1 MFGYPIFAETLRT
14 MKAIKLIPL
23 SILSIALF
31 SCEPN
36 DPVDPNEEELITTFN
51 VDLEA
56 NGFTYTLNYT
66 DLDGDG
72 GNAPILTID
81 SLSANTTYSGSIT
94 LFNES
99 ETPTEEI
106 TPEVFDE
113 ANDHQFF
120 FSSSGSS
127 TFVYSDQD
135 DNGNPLG
142 LSFEVTTGN
151 TANETFTFVLRHKP
165 DKSAAGVSSGD
176 ITNAGGETDIEVS
189 FDVIIE

>member
-1 MFGYPIFAETLRT
+1 MFGYPIFAENLRT

-151 TANETFTFVLRHKP
+151 AANETFTFVLRHEP

-189 FDVIIE
+189 FNVIIE

>member
-1 MFGYPIFAETLRT
+1 MFGYPIFAEILQT

-151 TANETFTFVLRHKP
+151 TANETFTFVLRHEP
-165 DKSAAGVSSGD
+165 DKSAAGVSLGD

>member
-1 MFGYPIFAETLRT
+1 MFGYPIFDEILRT

-151 TANETFTFVLRHKP
+151 TTNETFAFVLRHEP
-165 DKSAAGVSSGD
+165 DKSAAGVNSGD

>member
-1 MFGYPIFAETLRT
+1 
-14 MKAIKLIPL
+14 MKAYKLLPL
-23 SILSIALF
+23 SILTIGLF

-56 NGFTYTLNYT
+56 SGTTYTLRYQ

-72 GNAPILTID
+72 GNAPIITID
-81 SLSANTTYSGSIT
+81 SLAKNTTYSGSIT

-99 ETPTEEI
+99 VTPTEEI

-120 FSSSGSS
+120 YSSSGTTS
-127 TFVYSDQD
+127 FVYTDQD

-151 TANETFTFVLRHKP
+151 AANETFTFVLRHEP

-189 FDVIIE
+189 FNVIIE

>member
-1 MFGYPIFAETLRT
+1 MFGYPIFAEILRT

-127 TFVYSDQD
+127 AFVYNDQD
-135 DNGNPLG
+135 GNGNPLG

-151 TANETFTFVLRHKP
+151 AANETFTFVLRHEP

>member
-1 MFGYPIFAETLRT
+1 
-14 MKAIKLIPL
+14 MKAIKLLPL
-23 SILSIALF
+23 SILAIGLL

-36 DPVDPNEEELITTFN
+36 DPVDPNQEELITTLN

-56 NGFTYTLNYT
+56 NGTTYTLSYQ

-72 GNAPILTID
+72 GNAPIITLD

-99 ETPTEEI
+99 STPTEEI

-120 FSSSGSS
+120 FSSSGTSS
-127 TFVYSDQD
+127 FNYADQD

-151 TANETFTFVLRHKP
+151 AANETFTFVLRHEP

-189 FDVIIE
+189 FNVIIE